1 MHAQLQVDAI
11 WNSQTCN
18 LKEEVRELALYASRR
33 RDPSEGKKIQHIGSS
48 ARRSLAGRTGDGA
61 ERPAKA
67 DRDQMIKSRG
77 PG

>member
-1 MHAQLQVDAI
+1 M
-11 WNSQTCN
+11 CN
-18 LKEEVRELALYASRR
+18 LKEEVRELALSSRR
-33 RDPSEGKKIQHIGSS
+33 RDPSGGKKKHIGSCT
-48 ARRSLAGRTGDGA
+48 RRSLAGRTGDGA